1 MRRPMRFAA
10 MLAGLGLA
18 MMMRPAVMAQTRTT
32 LEPLSAFPKSLIEIR
47 THTGNVHAISVWIA
61 DRPARQEQGL
71 MFVQELPA
79 HQGMLF
85 VYPRDRQI
93 SMWMKN
99 TLIPL
104 DMLFI
109 RSDGTIAHIAHG
121 VPESLD
127 IITTPQPVRLVLEI
141 AGGQAAELGIREGDR
156 VYGESLEQPAPKG
169 PGPI

>member
-1 MRRPMRFAA
+1 VRPRWCLTRL
-10 MLAGLGLA
+10 LAGWWLGA
-18 MMMRPAVMAQTRTT
+18 MMTMPQAMAQSAP
-32 LEPLSAFPKSLIEIR
+32 EPLSAFPRSLIEIR
-47 THTGNVHAISVWIA
+47 TRAGNVHAISVWIA
-61 DRPARQEQGL
+61 DRSARQEQGL
-71 MFVQELPA
+71 MFVRDLPA

-109 RSDGTIAHIAHG
+109 RPDGTIVHIAHG

-156 VYGESLEQPAPKG
+156 VYGEPLDTPPSHHP
-169 PGPI
+169 